1 MEKKEMVTE
10 LNSNNFTETINQENK
25 LILVDFWAPWC
36 GPCKIIAPI
45 LDEISANVGENIT
58 ISKLNVDDN
67 PEIAAQ
73 FGIRNIPTLLFFKNG
88 EIIDKT
94 VGVSTKSNLEN
105 KIQTLG

>member
-1 MEKKEMVTE
+1 MVTE

-45 LDEISANVGENIT
+45 LDEISANVGENVT

>member
-1 MEKKEMVTE
+1 MVTE

-45 LDEISANVGENIT
+45 LDEISASVGENVT

>member
-1 MEKKEMVTE
+1 MTKE
-10 LNSNNFTETINQENK
+10 LNSNNFNETINQENK

-45 LDEISANVGENIT
+45 LDEISSNTDENII

-88 EIIDKT
+88 QIVDKT

-105 KIQTLG
+105 KIQTLR